1 MILAMR
7 SKLSRTRAIPFAIAL
22 FSVLAAGPAHAR
34 LRCDTVPKLLDS
46 YVQAHVVHKR
56 MTSELRERTME
67 SYLNALDPS
76 KTIFLASEAD
86 AIRKDANRI
95 FREVRGGKCAYLT
108 DLQKR
113 VHGRYQSLETLVRGM
128 VQREDFALDPTIEL
142 VIDPEER
149 GNPADDVARSELVR
163 KLVHF
168 QMSNLLASE
177 AEEAEARER
186 LIHRYELMTKRSSEI
201 TDEDVLSNFIDA
213 FARSLDPHS
222 NYFSADAM
230 EDFQIGMSLS
240 LEGIGVA
247 LSSRD
252 GYPVVEQIIPGG
264 ATDRTKA
271 LEPGDKIVAVAQDGE
286 SAVSVVDMA
295 LRDVVRLIRGKKKS
309 KVTLT
314 VLRKQEKA
322 ERFKV
327 TIVRDTIDLKEQ
339 AAKLS
344 WVEREV
350 DGKKLKLALLELR
363 SFYGDRSPNKRRSS
377 DDVRKLLREARDGGA
392 DGLLL
397 DLSRN
402 GGGNLEY
409 AVQISGFFI
418 EEGGIVAI
426 RESTKRERVLRDP
439 IDDMPWSGPLVVLT
453 SRISAS
459 ASEIL
464 VGALKDYDRAVV
476 VGDSQ
481 TFGKGSVQT
490 VIPLTPGLGALKVT
504 TAMFFR
510 PGGASTQMDGV
521 RPHIKIPSAWD
532 RDDFGES
539 EQPYALPTQN
549 ITPFTPVPGTRAAR
563 GLGSWKRVTPE
574 LVQRLTARSQ
584 ERVAASEDFGEV
596 LEKLAEA
603 EENDGT
609 IRLAEILEKQDAA
622 KAEGEDAEKT
632 AAAPAEGA
640 DAKIAAGDAAIA
652 PPEGHSPAADD
663 EDEEPTLQVEE
674 SLDILA
680 DLVAISG

>member
-1 MILAMR
+1 MIR
-7 SKLSRTRAIPFAIAL
+7 SMGWKRAIPLTVVL
-22 FSVLAAGPAHAR
+22 FSLLAGAPASAR
-34 LRCDTVPKLLDS
+34 LRCDTLPKLLDS
-46 YVQAHVVHKR
+46 YVQAHIVHKR
-56 MTSELRERTME
+56 LTPEIQRRTIE
-67 SYLNALDPS
+67 SYLDALDPS
-76 KTIFLASEAD
+76 NTIFLADEAD
-86 AIRKDANRI
+86 VVLADSDRI
-95 FREVRGGKCAYLT
+95 FREIRGGDCSYLT
-108 DLQKR
+108 ALQQR
-113 VHGRYQSLETLVRGM
+113 IHARNQALETLVKGM
-128 VQREDFALDPTIEL
+128 VGRDDFALDPGIEL
-142 VIDPEER
+142 VIDPEDR
-149 GNPADDVARSELVR
+149 GRPVDDVARAELVR

-168 QMSNLLASE
+168 QISNLLASE
-177 AEEAEARER
+177 DDLAKARER
-186 LIHRYELMTKRSSEI
+186 LEHRYELNTKRSSEV
-201 TDEDVLSNFIDA
+201 TDEDVFSNFVDA

-252 GYPVVEQIIPGG
+252 GYPIVEQIIPGG

-271 LEPGDKIVAVAQDGE
+271 LEPGDKIIAVAQSGE
-286 SAVSVVDMA
+286 PAVSVVDMA
-295 LRDVVRLIRGKKKS
+295 LRDVVRLIRGKKNSQVK
-309 KVTLT
+309 LT
-314 VLRKQEKA
+314 VLRKKEKT
-322 ERFKV
+322 ERFNV

-339 AAKLS
+339 AAKLR

-350 DGKKLKLALLELR
+350 DDRKLKLAVLELR

-377 DDVRKLLREARDGGA
+377 DDVRKLLREAREGGA

-426 RESTKRERVLRDP
+426 RESSRRERVLRDP
-439 IDDMPWSGPLVVLT
+439 VDDMPWSGPLVVLT

-521 RPHIKIPSAWD
+521 RPHILIPSPWD
-532 RDDFGES
+532 RDDFGER
-539 EQPYALPTQN
+539 EQPYALPFQT
-549 ITPFTPVPGTRAAR
+549 ISPFEPGPGTRADR
-563 GLGSWKRVTPE
+563 SLGSWRRITPE
-574 LVQRLTARSQ
+574 MVEALAARSR
-584 ERVAASEDFGEV
+584 ERVEASTEFGEIV
-596 LEKLAEA
+596 TQLAEA
-603 EENDGT
+603 EESNGR
-609 IRLAEILEKQDAA
+609 IRLAEILEKQEAD
-622 KAEGEDAEKT
+622 KGEGDGAET
-632 AAAPAEGA
+632 ARTTEGA
-640 DAKIAAGDAAIA
+640 DPEIAAGDAAVA
-652 PPEGHSPAADD
+652 PPAEPGQGDD
-663 EDEEPTLQVEE
+663 PEDDEPTLQVEE
-674 SLDILA
+674 GLDILA
-680 DLVAISG
+680 DLVVLAGGRG